1 MQILERGDS
10 VLIKAG
16 PFANFTGIVQT
27 VDTATSILLVAVEI
41 FGRVADV
48 EVPLTDVEK
57 LGPEC

>member
-1 MQILERGDS
+1 MQTFESGDS

-48 EVPLTDVEK
+48 EVPLTDAEK